1 MADFKVQWP
10 SDAQPEDCLATASPK
25 IPPRKKDP
33 ELTSGSFRGCVLV
46 GLLSQIEFVVHAG
59 QDSGRGRFGT
69 DGTKGIASAYRSVRS
84 VDPKSCGPCTI
95 AAVCLGNHSFGGYLT
110 WCAHRHH
117 RREY

>member
-25 IPPRKKDP
+25 IPPRKKTP

-46 GLLSQIEFVVHAG
+46 GLLSQIEPVVHAG

-69 DGTKGIASAYRSVRS
+69 DGTTKGIASADRSVRS
-84 VDPKSCGPCTI
+84 VDPKSCGPCTL
-95 AAVCLGNHSFGGYLT
+95 AAVSGTIHSAGI
-110 WCAHRHH
+110 
-117 RREY
+117 